1 MERALSSE
9 DGDAGRL
16 PSMCSVKVGESGE
29 VGEVE
34 SDLVH
39 GVRAARDEPESRVLS
54 PPIVR
59 LTIEHCDMLAII
71 VIKVW
76 V

>member
-16 PSMCSVKVGESGE
+16 PLMCSVKVGESGD
-29 VGEVE
+29 VSEVE

-54 PPIVR
+54 PAIVR
-59 LTIEHCDMLAII
+59 PTIDRCDMLAII
-71 VIKVW
+71 VIKVC